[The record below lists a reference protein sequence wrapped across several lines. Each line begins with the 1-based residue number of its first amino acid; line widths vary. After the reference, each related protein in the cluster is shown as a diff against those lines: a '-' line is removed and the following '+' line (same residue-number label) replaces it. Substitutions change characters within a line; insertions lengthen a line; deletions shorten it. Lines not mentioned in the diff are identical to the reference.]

1 MASPADTTPRRGA
14 TAAAIAIAA
23 VVAVAVV
30 ALAYRIA
37 APRIEAHRHAEAI
50 ALLTEVLGGLPF
62 DNDPLTDMIAV
73 RDPALLGTDRPL
85 PVHRVRLAGQPVAA
99 LIETVAPRGYG
110 GTIRLL
116 VAVTPDGKVIGVR
129 VLEHHET
136 PGVGDRIESGRSGW
150 LKQFIDRS
158 LGGPPDSRWALRRDG
173 GDYDQLSGATVT
185 SRAVTT
191 AIRDGLAWYSQNRAQ
206 VFDAPAAPAA
216 FAPAG

>member
-1 MASPADTTPRRGA
+1 M
-14 TAAAIAIAA
+14 
-23 VVAVAVV
+23 
-30 ALAYRIA
+30 
-37 APRIEAHRHAEAI
+37 
-50 ALLTEVLGGLPF
+50 
-62 DNDPLTDMIAV
+62 
-73 RDPALLGTDRPL
+73 
-85 PVHRVRLAGQPVAA
+85 HRVRLAGQPVAA
-99 LIETVAPRGYG
+99 LIEAVAPRGYG